1 MRWTK
6 FGLALF
12 VGLLTIAGAIE
23 PAAAQSPPD
32 GRPQKGRAPYRESD
46 QATGAVLA
54 AAPDDQGNARFVL
67 TVNELRVEKTL
78 ATNGDTT
85 LRLVEGADVVT
96 ISMNSAGYAVE
107 RGNRRARF
115 DPQGATTEDLD
126 AVRAVLLG
134 SRAVRSFRMLTAAF
148 EARDEGDQDTP
159 LVLATLVDGAIV
171 QLLDGDSGAPSR
183 IAKRMTRKLRTRLK
197 PAKLMPGSLFFDDCV
212 LRYEMGVL
220 DAWSLLSQC
229 QDSAWSMPW
238 YSWWLAESFCE
249 LEWFLRSQQYIYQFM
264 SCFAYPF

>member
-6 FGLALF
+6 FGLALSA
-12 VGLLTIAGAIE
+12 GLFTIAASIQ
-23 PAAAQSPPD
+23 PASAQSRQDAAQA
-32 GRPQKGRAPYRESD
+32 KGRSHEERD
-46 QATGAVLA
+46 QATGAVLTVGT
-54 AAPDDQGNARFVL
+54 DDQGNAKLTL
-67 TVNELRVEKTL
+67 TVNELHVEKSL
-78 ATNGDTT
+78 AANGDVT
-85 LRLVEGADVVT
+85 LRLSEGSDVVT
-96 ISMNSAGYAVE
+96 VGLSGTGYLVE

-115 DPQGATTEDLD
+115 DPQNGTIENLD
-126 AVRAVLLG
+126 EVKRVLIG

-148 EARDEGDQDTP
+148 EARDEADEDTP
-159 LVLATLVDGAIV
+159 LVMGALVDGAMV

-183 IAKRMTRKLRTRLK
+183 IAKRLTRTLRARLK
-197 PAKLMPGSLFFDDCV
+197 PAKLMPGDLVFNDCV

-229 QDSAWSMPW
+229 QDTAWTMPW
-238 YSWWLAESFCE
+238 YSWWLGESFCE

>member
-6 FGLALF
+6 LGLALWI
-12 VGLLTIAGAIE
+12 GLLTIAGSIQ
-23 PAAAQSPPD
+23 PAAAQSPQNAGPQR
-32 GRPQKGRAPYRESD
+32 GRTPYREHD
-46 QATGAVLA
+46 DATGAILT

-85 LRLVEGADVVT
+85 LRLIDRSDAVT
-96 ISMNSAGYAVE
+96 ITLSNAGYAVE
-107 RGNRRARF
+107 RANRRARF
-115 DPQGATTEDLD
+115 DPQSATTEDLD
-126 AVRAVLLG
+126 AVRSVLLG

-148 EARDEGDQDTP
+148 EARDDGDEDTP
-159 LVLATLVDGAIV
+159 LVLGTLVDGAIV

-183 IAKRMTRKLRTRLK
+183 IAKRMTRKLRARLK
-197 PAKLMPGSLFFDDCV
+197 PAKLMPGTLFFDDCV
-212 LRYEMGVL
+212 IRYEMGVL

-229 QDSAWSMPW
+229 QESAWSMPW
-238 YSWWLAESFCE
+238 YYWWLSESFCE
-249 LEWFLRSQQYIYQFM
+249 LEWFLRSQQYLYQFM